1 MIMKLHDEA
10 RGDLVAWLDGPG
22 GVEAFRDFGI
32 VFAVRYD
39 AGWFSVPWGKPI
51 DESYA
56 AAFDAMAFES
66 CVPFPEESKR

>member
-10 RGDLVAWLDGPG
+10 RGDVVAWLDGAG

-39 AGWFSVPWGKPI
+39 SAGWVSFPWGDPI
-51 DESYA
+51 DASYA
-56 AAFDAMAFES
+56 AAFDAMPFEK
-66 CVPFPEESKR
+66 CTPYPENL